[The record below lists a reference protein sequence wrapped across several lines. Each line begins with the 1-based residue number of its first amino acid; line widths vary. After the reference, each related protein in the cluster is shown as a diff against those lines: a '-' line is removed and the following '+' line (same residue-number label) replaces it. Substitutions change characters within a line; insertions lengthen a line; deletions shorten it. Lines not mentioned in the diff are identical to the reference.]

1 MKYYYHFDKV
11 PSHLIFNVD
20 ELVGK
25 RHDFFEP
32 DYQFQLSTIK
42 LKADDFVNPHIHLL
56 NKKSNFE
63 ASTHEIWYVIKGNAS
78 VELFSENKIID
89 TINLRTGCL
98 LITFPNGGHSI
109 KVKSK
114 NFIFLEFKNT
124 PFYPEMVRKFKS

>member
-1 MKYYYHFDKV
+1 MKYYYHLDKV
-11 PSHLIFNVD
+11 PSHVIFNID
-20 ELVGK
+20 ELVNK

-32 DYQFQLSTIK
+32 NYQFQLSTIK
-42 LKADDFVNPHIHLL
+42 LHKDDVVNPHKHLL

-63 ASTHEIWYVIKGNAS
+63 ASTHEVWYIIKGLAK

-89 TINLRTGCL
+89 TVNLKSGSL

-114 NFIFLEFKNT
+114 DFIFLEFKNT
-124 PFYPEMVRKFKS
+124 PFDPELVKKI